1 MNRQALLTRDLMQ
14 HREHQAETIAF
25 ARRNVPQIV
34 RAALAGIAMQQ
45 RPSRIR
51 GASDTPA
58 PAPRW
63 LVYTLAVSWSLTMT
77 VVAWELATKL
87 IPWLR
92 EMLS

>member
-14 HREHQAETIAF
+14 HREHQAETAAF
-25 ARRNVPQIV
+25 TRRNVPQIV
-34 RAALAGIAMQQ
+34 RSELAGIAVQQ
-45 RPSRIR
+45 RPSWVRR
-51 GASDTPA
+51 TSNKPA

-63 LVYTLAVSWSLTMT
+63 LVYTLAVGWSLTMT

-92 EMLS
+92 GVLA